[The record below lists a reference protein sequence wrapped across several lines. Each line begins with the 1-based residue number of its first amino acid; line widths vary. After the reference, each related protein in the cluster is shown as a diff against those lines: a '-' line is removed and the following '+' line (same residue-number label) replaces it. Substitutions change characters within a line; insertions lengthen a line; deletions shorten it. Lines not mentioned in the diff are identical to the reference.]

1 MSDPRV
7 FVVLTRILKGKRYG
21 LMESEVVQIFNHVPR
36 NREELEMLLEDVEER
51 FGEDVLDEMVTV
63 IGNVLVHGKGLDDV
77 DVLEEGENGSE
88 QKRLDEGVGDA
99 VEEKNES

>member
-1 MSDPRV
+1 
-7 FVVLTRILKGKRYG
+7 
-21 LMESEVVQIFNHVPR
+21 MESEVVQIFNHVPR